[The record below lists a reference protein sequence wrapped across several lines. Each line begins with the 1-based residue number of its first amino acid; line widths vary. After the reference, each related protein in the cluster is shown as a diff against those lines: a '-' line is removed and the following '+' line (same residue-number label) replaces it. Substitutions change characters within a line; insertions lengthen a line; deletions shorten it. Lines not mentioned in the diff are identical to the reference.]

1 MRPPRRL
8 ATRLSWTRSSG
19 CGYSAVAPPESN
31 LCILSVCECVRVLCV
46 FIVILSHGKP
56 QAVRMGFNKSI
67 SKYPTVNQFPKIA
80 FKDAYFVGYN
90 WTKETRIWH
99 MNMSIRMMAR
109 CGPYPVAHQFWFKS
123 FRADSSPDKRQRYDM
138 IWYIKK
144 LKTVEQIN
152 HRSSHCAMKGYNMM
166 ELVSDLRGTTHT
178 QTAADATGHVQNS
191 NGHMPLEYV
200 SPSVLP
206 HFKHKKRNKTTIV
219 HRCNSC

>member
-46 FIVILSHGKP
+46 YIVILSHGKP

-99 MNMSIRMMAR
+99 MSMSMWMMAR

-178 QTAADATGHVQNS
+178 HTDS
-191 NGHMPLEYV
+191 CW
-200 SPSVLP
+200 
-206 HFKHKKRNKTTIV
+206 
-219 HRCNSC
+219 CNWACAK